1 MAENKVLQ
9 DGLKINV
16 VWTIDKF
23 KGNLTEEQRKVYL
36 AGKLQPYKKVVF
48 RGNLGLNEGIN
59 ELLKLITGVG
69 SPTAWNAANAR
80 IGVGDSDVA
89 EAATQTG
96 LQAVSSRTAW
106 TPSTAKVLG
115 DFVRPTSITDANV
128 FVYECTVAGTTGT
141 TEPTWP
147 VVEGQTVVDGTVTW
161 TCRRRKTFKGM
172 MADYPKVENQTAYF
186 RSEYLNDEAVYTWK
200 EFTIVNA
207 ADDTGKNLDRKVSD
221 QGTKPNTE
229 TWIVTGQITPY

>member
-9 DGLKINV
+9 NGLKVDV

-23 KGNLTEEQRKVYL
+23 EGNLTGEQRKAYL
-36 AGKLQPYKKVVF
+36 TGKLQPYKRTVF
-48 RGNLGLNEGIN
+48 KGNVGLNEGIN

-69 SPTAWNAANAR
+69 SPTAYNAANAR

-89 EAATQTG
+89 ADPTQTG
-96 LQAVSSRTAW
+96 LQGASKAW
-106 TPSTAKVLG
+106 
-115 DFVRPTSITDANV
+115 
-128 FVYECTVAGTTGT
+128 
-141 TEPTWP
+141 
-147 VVEGQTVVDGTVTW
+147 
-161 TCRRRKTFKGM
+161 KGM
-172 MADYPKVENQTAYF
+172 MADYPKVENQTATW
-186 RSEYLNDEAVYTWK
+186 RSEFLNNEAVFAWK

-229 TWIVTGQITPY
+229 TWIATGQITIS